1 MTRCALFIDSPHGF
15 GNQAQPSMGDG
26 ESKPPAG
33 CPRTAPQCL
42 RAGAAMAL
50 LLIAPAVPAVETIA
64 LRAGDITFAG
74 ATIHDAEIGYDLAG
88 DRLTLSVARVA
99 LGMAEQPPVTDLRL
113 TCTKPTLAGAV
124 RGCEGAEVS
133 ANWPPL
139 GTVSFQADIA
149 YQPASGAVDVTLQ
162 DLPVGDG
169 RLRIAAHDGPEGWR
183 INLQGQRLPASR
195 LAGIAGRLPQGW
207 QVGGGTLSVNAT
219 VSATPGGI
227 MRSAG
232 EINAEALAWNNAT
245 GLQAAEGLAGRFGW
259 AARHN
264 GADWHGQGTLSLPRG
279 QIYSDPVF
287 IDFAGQ
293 PLTVN
298 TDVVAPGDFTSLRLE
313 RLRLEHAGVAE
324 GQGELEWE
332 SGAGITQARFQPLTL
347 HLPAAYERYAQP
359 FLVGTPAG
367 ALTTAGKATLTLDY
381 AGGEPQNVSL
391 SLESVDLAAGQ
402 QHGIRALTGRL
413 RWRAEPLEP
422 PSPSKVR
429 MAGGRL
435 YGVDVGATEVTL
447 RLHGDGLSLQSPAR
461 IPILDGALEIN
472 RLALDDLTTET
483 PSGEIDA
490 RIAPI
495 SLGELTPALGWP
507 RFAGSLSGRLPTLRY
522 ADGVATLGGALT
534 LQAFQGEIRVSELA
548 LTDPLGT
555 LPRLTADVGVEGLD
569 LETLTRAFEF
579 GRITGTLD
587 GMVTD
592 LRLLAWEPASFR
604 AWFHTPEHDP
614 VRHRISQRAIQALS
628 DIGGSGA
635 AGALS
640 RGFLQVFEDFGYRRL
655 GLGCALENDVCLMR
669 GVAPAET
676 GYYIVEGAGL
686 PRVDVI
692 GHAQR
697 VSWSTLIE
705 QIKSVTGGRQP
716 VVQ

>member
-1 MTRCALFIDSPHGF
+1 MTDPVSEQSRLSE
-15 GNQAQPSMGDG
+15 SDG
-26 ESKPPAG
+26 EPAPAADR
-33 CPRTAPQCL
+33 PRPARRWPRYGIAAALLFVPLSVPAIETLTL
-42 RAGAAMAL
+42 RAG
-50 LLIAPAVPAVETIA
+50 
-64 LRAGDITFAG
+64 GITFAG
-74 ATIHDAEIGYDLAG
+74 GAIHDAEVAFDLAA
-88 DRLTLSVARVA
+88 DRLTLSAARMALDVAK
-99 LGMAEQPPVTDLRL
+99 QPPVTDLRV
-113 TCTKPTLAGAV
+113 TCTAPTLAGTV
-124 RGCEGAEVS
+124 RGCENAEVS
-133 ANWPPL
+133 ASWPPL
-139 GTVSFQADIA
+139 GAVSFRADIA
-149 YQPASGAVDVTLQ
+149 YQPASGAIDVTVQ

-183 INLQGQRLPASR
+183 VNLQGQRLPAAR
-195 LAGIAGRLPQGW
+195 LAGIAGRLPEGW
-207 QVGGGTLSVNAT
+207 QVDAGTMSVNAT
-219 VSATPGGI
+219 ISATPDGV

-232 EINAEALAWNNAT
+232 EINADALAWSNAT
-245 GLQAAEGLAGRFGW
+245 GLQAAEGLEGRLGW
-259 AARHN
+259 AARRS
-264 GADWHGQGTLSLPRG
+264 GAEWHGQGALSLPRG

-287 IDFAGQ
+287 VDFAGQ

-298 TDVVAPGDFTSLRLE
+298 TDVVAPAGFATLRLE
-313 RLRLEHAGVAE
+313 RLRLAHTGVAE
-324 GQGELEWE
+324 GQGELEWQA
-332 SGAGITQARFQPLTL
+332 GAGVIQARFQPLTL

-367 ALTTAGKATLTLDY
+367 TLTTAGEATLALDY
-381 AGGEPQNVSL
+381 ADGEPRSASL
-391 SLESVDLAAGQ
+391 SLGGVDLAAGE
-402 QHGIRALTGRL
+402 QHGLRGLTGRL
-413 RWRAEPLEP
+413 HWRAEPLEAP
-422 PSPSKVR
+422 PASELRV
-429 MAGGRL
+429 AGGRL
-435 YGVDVGATEVTL
+435 YGVDVGATEMAV
-447 RLHGDGLSLQSPAR
+447 RLHGDGLALQAPAR

-472 RLALDDLTTET
+472 RLALDDLTTEA

-534 LQAFQGEIRVSELA
+534 LQAFQGEVRVSELA

-555 LPRLTADVGVEGLD
+555 LPRLTADVSVDGLD

-587 GMVTD
+587 GEITD

-604 AWFHTPEHDP
+604 AWFHTPEDDP

-655 GLGCALENDVCLMR
+655 GLGCALQDDVCLMR
-669 GVAPAET
+669 GVAPAEI

-705 QIKSVTGGRQP
+705 QIKSVTGDRKP